1 MNILRKLGSWKIVVL
16 GIVAVVL
23 LAIIG
28 SGKME
33 QEESG
38 DHFFAAVVGV
48 HHLGPDYRIGNF
60 YINKSIRDSVGEG
73 WGGGSRRCCVNLPN
87 KFSQKLKA
95 DVRWEVWR
103 AVREGNSIVPTTNR
117 VEGIFQAVVP
127 VESYTD
133 IGDFYVHFF
142 PNGRVRI
149 VISQYSPIGNLHP
162 IRLDD
167 PPAAQQATS
176 GRKVEVMFSK
186 AELEEFERQ
195 AERDRKLYGDWR

>member
-1 MNILRKLGSWKIVVL
+1 MNILKQRGWGKIMVL
-16 GIVAVVL
+16 GIVSVVL
-23 LAIIG
+23 LAVIG
-28 SGKME
+28 SKKLKS
-33 QEESG
+33 QEG
-38 DHFFAAVVGV
+38 GNHFFAAVVGV

-87 KFSQKLKA
+87 QFNQKLKA

-103 AVREGNSIVPTTNR
+103 AVTEGNSVVPTRNR
-117 VEGIFQAVVP
+117 VEGIFQALVP

-149 VISQYSPIGNLHP
+149 VISKYSPMGEVHP

-167 PPAAQQATS
+167 PSAAQQATS

-186 AELEEFERQ
+186 SELEEFERQ